1 MLHLQFFDHAKTMK
15 FAALCGGLWL
25 LAAPWGLVEGF
36 GLVPSSCRTFAV
48 RPALGQ
54 RQPRVGRV
62 ACVGGLRCGEEVEKK
77 DPMVVPRPDPSILV
91 SARGEQV

>member
-1 MLHLQFFDHAKTMK
+1 VLNLKIFAMK
-15 FAALCGGLWL
+15 FAAICGGLWL
-25 LAAPWGLVEGF
+25 LATPWGLVDGF
-36 GLVPSSCRTFAV
+36 SLVPNSCRTFAV

-62 ACVGGLRCGEEVEKK
+62 ACVGLRCGEEVEKK